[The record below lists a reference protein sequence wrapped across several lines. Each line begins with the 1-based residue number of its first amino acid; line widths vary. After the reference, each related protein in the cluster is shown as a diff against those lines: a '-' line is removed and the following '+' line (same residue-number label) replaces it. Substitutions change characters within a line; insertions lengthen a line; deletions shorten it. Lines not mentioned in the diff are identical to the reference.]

1 MEDQTV
7 IIVGAGTSGLATAA
21 CLHRHSIPYTILE
34 REDCFAS
41 LWKKYAYDRLHLH
54 LVKQICELPHMPFPS
69 SYPRY
74 VPKNLFIQYL
84 DDYVSRFNIN
94 PLYGRRVELADY
106 DEVNKKWVVKARNV
120 NSGETEDYSARFL
133 VVASGES
140 CDPFTPD
147 NIDGLS
153 SSTAEVFHSTKYKN
167 GKPYSGKHVLVVGCG
182 NSGMEIALDL
192 ANHGAK
198 TSIVIRSPMSV
209 YSRDVLYLGTK
220 ILAKYFSLETVDWVM
235 VLLSKLYYGDLSKYG
250 ITRLEEGPF
259 FTKIKHG
266 KYPVLDLGTCKKIKS
281 GEIQVLPAIESIRGN
296 EVVFKNGNSY
306 PFDTI
311 IFCTGFKRSTHKW
324 LKGDDYLLND
334 DGFSKHSPPNNWKGK
349 KGLYCAGLSG
359 RGFFGAGTDAQNIS
373 NEIKSLLSL

>member
-21 CLHRHSIPYTILE
+21 CLHRQSIPYTILE
-34 REDCFAS
+34 REDCSAS

-106 DEVNKKWVVKARNV
+106 DEINNKWVVKARNV
-120 NSGETEDYSARFL
+120 NSDETEEYSARFL
-133 VVASGES
+133 VVASGGS

-147 NIDGLS
+147 IDGLS
-153 SSTAEVFHSTKYKN
+153 SSTAEVFHSTRYKN

-198 TSIVIRSPMSV
+198 TSIVIR
-209 YSRDVLYLGTK
+209 
-220 ILAKYFSLETVDWVM
+220 I
-235 VLLSKLYYGDLSKYG
+235 
-250 ITRLEEGPF
+250 
-259 FTKIKHG
+259 
-266 KYPVLDLGTCKKIKS
+266 
-281 GEIQVLPAIESIRGN
+281 
-296 EVVFKNGNSY
+296 
-306 PFDTI
+306 
-311 IFCTGFKRSTHKW
+311 
-324 LKGDDYLLND
+324 
-334 DGFSKHSPPNNWKGK
+334 
-349 KGLYCAGLSG
+349 
-359 RGFFGAGTDAQNIS
+359 
-373 NEIKSLLSL
+373 

>member
-1 MEDQTV
+1 MEEQAV
-7 IIVGAGTSGLATAA
+7 IIVGSGPSGLATAA

-41 LWKKYAYDRLHLH
+41 LWKKYSYDRLHLH
-54 LVKQICELPHMPFPS
+54 LVKHFCELPHMSFPP

-74 VPKNLFIQYL
+74 VSKNQFIQYL
-84 DDYVSRFNIN
+84 DDYVSRFDVK
-94 PLYGRRVELADY
+94 PLYGRSVESAVY
-106 DEVNKKWVVKARNV
+106 DEASKRWTVKAKNV
-120 NSGETEDYSARFL
+120 TGTSGDQSEKEAYFGRFL

-147 NIDGLS
+147 IDGLS
-153 SSTAEVFHSTKYKN
+153 SSTAEVFHSTRYKN

-192 ANHGAK
+192 ANHCAK

-209 YSRDVLYLGTK
+209 YSREMLYLGTK
-220 ILAKYFSLETVDWVM
+220 VLVKYFSLETVDWVM

-250 ITRLEEGPF
+250 ITRSKEGPF
-259 FTKIKHG
+259 STKIKHG

-281 GEIQVLPAIESIRGN
+281 GEIQ
-296 EVVFKNGNSY
+296 
-306 PFDTI
+306 
-311 IFCTGFKRSTHKW
+311 
-324 LKGDDYLLND
+324 GDEYLLNE
-334 DGFSKHSPPNNWKGK
+334 DGFSKQSPPNNWKGK

-359 RGFFGAGTDAQNIS
+359 RGFYGAGTDAQNIS